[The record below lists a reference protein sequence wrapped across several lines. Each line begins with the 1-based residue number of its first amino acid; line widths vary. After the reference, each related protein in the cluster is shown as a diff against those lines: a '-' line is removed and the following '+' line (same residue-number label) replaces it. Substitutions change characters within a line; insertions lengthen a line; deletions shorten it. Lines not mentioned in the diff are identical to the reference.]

1 MIYKRNIIQTEAA
14 LLVQYYQP
22 LLANRHKK
30 PPGRQLMVGGGD
42 FSPIQASTINGKKSL
57 GGHLE
62 TPAHSDDD

>member
-30 PPGRQLMVGGGD
+30 PPGRQLMTRER
-42 FSPIQASTINGKKSL
+42 FSPIQSNTINGKKSL

>member
-1 MIYKRNIIQTEAA
+1 MQLGLLNIISA
-14 LLVQYYQP
+14 LL
-22 LLANRHKK
+22 ASRHKK
-30 PPGRQLMVGGGD
+30 PPGRQLMVGGD

>member
-30 PPGRQLMVGGGD
+30 PPGRQLMTRER
-42 FSPIQASTINGKKSL
+42 FSPIQSNFYKQGGPQGPQRASGDI
-57 GGHLE
+57 
-62 TPAHSDDD
+62 